1 MGNGKLSGKPVE
13 MLKGGV
19 TLHWTIQGGVVI
31 LVVMSCQGDQN
42 KLHFGESLSSRTC
55 PLTIALIFISGTYS
69 FRVYCVIGD
78 AESAE
83 GSVWEALNFASYY
96 KLGNLCAIFDINR
109 LGQSDPTML
118 QHDFETYKK
127 RTEAF
132 G

>member
-1 MGNGKLSGKPVE
+1 M
-13 MLKGGV
+13 
-19 TLHWTIQGGVVI
+19 I
-31 LVVMSCQGDQN
+31 LVVTSCQGNRN
-42 KLHFGESLSSRTC
+42 KLHLGESLSSRTC
-55 PLTIALIFISGTYS
+55 PLTIALIFISGIYS

>member
-1 MGNGKLSGKPVE
+1 MDNGKLSGKPVE

-31 LVVMSCQGDQN
+31 LVVTSCQGNRN
-42 KLHFGESLSSRTC
+42 KLHLGESLSSRTC
-55 PLTIALIFISGTYS
+55 PLTIALIFISCINS

>member
-19 TLHWTIQGGVVI
+19 TLHWTIQGEVVI
-31 LVVMSCQGDQN
+31 LVVTSCQGNQN

-55 PLTIALIFISGTYS
+55 PLTIALIFISCIYS

>member
-1 MGNGKLSGKPVE
+1 M
-13 MLKGGV
+13 
-19 TLHWTIQGGVVI
+19 I
-31 LVVMSCQGDQN
+31 LVVTSCQGNRN
-42 KLHFGESLSSRTC
+42 KLYFGESLSSRTC
-55 PLTIALIFISGTYS
+55 PLTIALIFTSGTYS

>member
-1 MGNGKLSGKPVE
+1 MRHPFSVKMQWHTGYRKGTWGVA
-13 MLKGGV
+13 LKG
-19 TLHWTIQGGVVI
+19 
-31 LVVMSCQGDQN
+31 
-42 KLHFGESLSSRTC
+42 
-55 PLTIALIFISGTYS
+55 LIFISGTYS